1 MKRKLLKQVKFN
13 PITMEVTHKVLFVNE
28 SVIEELMDS
37 NGKTFKT
44 EFYETQRKENELRD
58 GTRKRW
64 FQLLTRI
71 IESQGIK
78 VEKKILKEFS
88 DDMKK
93 QFFDCIEETIGDKV
107 IVIPPSL
114 TSVPDEKVREAN
126 DYILDFYS
134 KIGVNFS
141 DLV

>member
-13 PITMEVTHKVLFVNE
+13 PITMEVTYKVLFVNE
-28 SVIEELMDS
+28 TVIEELIDS

-78 VEKKILKEFS
+78 VEKKVLKEFS

-114 TSVPDEKVREAN
+114 TSVPDEKVKEAN
-126 DYILDFYS
+126 NYILDFYS
-134 KIGVNFS
+134 RIGVNFS